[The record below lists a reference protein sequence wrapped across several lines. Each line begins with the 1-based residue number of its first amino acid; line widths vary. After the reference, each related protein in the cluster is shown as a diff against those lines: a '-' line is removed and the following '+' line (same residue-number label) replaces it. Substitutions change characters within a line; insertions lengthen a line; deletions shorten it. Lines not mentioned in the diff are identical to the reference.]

1 MLPLWFTFKGGRHVE
16 KSPSGRTW
24 RELAWE
30 AFRINVIWPN
40 AENGLERKVKTLA
53 TDAATAAGLKFEP
66 NGFACFRFFDGTRIK
81 PGDRF
86 VPLTTAKGR
95 DGREYAGAALYKFD
109 SDYKG
114 AVVVVGNC
122 VEKGCTTESEQARY
136 LVDTVDIAR
145 QLGIEPTLLNE
156 LK

>member
-86 VPLTTAKGR
+86 VLSDVVGGTER
-95 DGREYAGAALYKFD
+95 NVQEYVDRAMGGVLFIDEAYGLNTSDFGAAGIDKLLPILENR
-109 SDYKG
+109 KG
-114 AVVVVGNC
+114 A
-122 VEKGCTTESEQARY
+122 SS
-136 LVDTVDIAR
+136 
-145 QLGIEPTLLNE
+145 
-156 LK
+156 